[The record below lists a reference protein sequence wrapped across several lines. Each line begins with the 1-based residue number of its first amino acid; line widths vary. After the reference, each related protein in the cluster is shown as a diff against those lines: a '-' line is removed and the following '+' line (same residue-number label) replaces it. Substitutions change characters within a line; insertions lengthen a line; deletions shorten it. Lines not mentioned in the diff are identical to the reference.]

1 MKLSDVF
8 KRNYFELTIKNIS
21 LFLILLLLVGFSIGT
36 ITLLGPVRWI
46 VNLGNTLQFS
56 QHTEDFLIK
65 VVIVLFIFVS
75 SSISLLLSSIL
86 LRKKSIIIGIISV
99 FSLVLIT
106 SGMIWLWMNP
116 ALMQAYDGIVTHE
129 IVGKVEFLFGPYP
142 SEQDLLKLKDE
153 GVTAVVSLLHPAV
166 VPFEPKLLSDEE
178 KLTKSIGIKLIHIP
192 MLPWVSE
199 NKESI
204 HEIIKLAEGGRGK
217 YYVHCYLG
225 KDRVNIVKRIIRR
238 YTSSITEVNVDS
250 LRTLE
255 GLKSFERG
263 EIVKLDEGVYL
274 TPYPTDDEMLR
285 FILNGSVKQ
294 IVSLLDPHHPPDTMW
309 INKEK
314 EICETHFMPYELIPL
329 GPSFNSPD
337 RLIEIVNRTKHMPRP
352 LVIHA
357 FLSKSSRTKEF
368 IKAYKMTS
376 SEQPSSSKYTKTSK

>member
-1 MKLSDVF
+1 MKIRELF

-21 LFLILLLLVGFSIGT
+21 LFLILFLFNGFSIGT

-46 VNLGNTLQFS
+46 VNLGNTLHFS

-65 VVIVLFIFVS
+65 VLIVLFIFVS
-75 SSISLLLSSIL
+75 SYISLLLSSIL
-86 LRKKSIIIGIISV
+86 LRKNSIIMIITTV
-99 FSLVLIT
+99 VSLVLIT
-106 SGMIWLWMNP
+106 SGMMWLWMNP
-116 ALMQAYDGIVTHE
+116 ALMQAYNGVITHE
-129 IVGKVEFLFGPYP
+129 NVGDAEFLFGPYP
-142 SEQDLLKLKDE
+142 SEEDLIKLKDE
-153 GVTAVVSLLHPAV
+153 GITAVVSLLHPSV

-178 KLTKSIGIKLIHIP
+178 KLTETIGLKLIHIP

-204 HEIIKLAEGGRGK
+204 MEIIKLAEGGRGK

-225 KDRVNIVKRIIRR
+225 KDRVNVVKRIIRR
-238 YTSSITEVNVDS
+238 FSSSITEVNSDS
-250 LRTLE
+250 TKTLE

-285 FILNGSVKQ
+285 YILNGSVKQ
-294 IVSLLDPHHPPDTMW
+294 IVSLLDPHHPPDTVW
-309 INKEK
+309 INKER

-329 GPSFNSPD
+329 GPSFND
-337 RLIEIVNRTKHMPRP
+337 ANRLVEIVNKTKHMPRP

-368 IKAYKMTS
+368 IKAYKLTS
-376 SEQPSSSKYTKTSK
+376 SEQPLSGKFTKTVE